1 MKLKLLIGATIIA
14 TAAAGGAQAATATFD
29 VFKGPMVGVKSSFA
43 SNTGSQTLAVSGTR
57 FNKSG
62 VSARMNSKVRQKKA
76 GFGLKKGKR
85 DSWKIDGRG
94 RDDVAVLKFDKSLSV
109 DSITFGNVGRRSNA
123 KFDIM
128 VSSDGGTTW
137 NKIGSNLNRD
147 GKGRVQT
154 YTFQQPVQGSVFAIR
169 AKGNK
174 AAFSIRSVATSF
186 QDITPVPLPAGGL
199 LLLTGLAGF
208 GVARRK
214 KRS

>member
-1 MKLKLLIGATIIA
+1 MKLKMFIGATIIA

-29 VFKGPMVGVKSSFA
+29 ISKNRMTGVKSSF
-43 SNTGSQTLAVSGTR
+43 SSDIGSETLAVSGTR
-57 FNKSG
+57 YNRSG
-62 VSARMNSKVRQKKA
+62 VSSRMNSLVRQKRA

-94 RDDVAVLKFDKSLSV
+94 RDDVAVLRFDKTLSV
-109 DSITFGNVGRRSNA
+109 DSITFGNVGKRSNA

-128 VSSDGGTTW
+128 VSSDGGATFT
-137 NKIGSNLNRD
+137 KIGSNLNRD
-147 GKGRVQT
+147 GNGRVQT
-154 YTFQQPVQGSVFAIR
+154 YTFQQPVQGSVYAIR

-174 AAFSIRSVATSF
+174 TAFSIRSVETSF

-199 LLLTGLAGF
+199 LLLTGLAGL